1 MQQIT
6 INRQG
11 RLRDEPQTGHNRWH
25 PDISPVASVEPGELI
40 RMELRDAADGQVKPG
55 MVVEELQSLDANVA
69 HPLTGPVSVA
79 GAQPGDLLEIEF
91 VDIVAQ
97 PYGWTRIIPGSG
109 LLRDEITGPWLAH
122 WHVADDGFARS
133 EQIPGVRIPDS
144 SFVGTAGLAPSH
156 QQLKAWS
163 AREADLAARGGIA
176 PPPTSENAVPAT
188 SPIAQTALRTLP
200 PRENGGNMD
209 IKQLTKGSR
218 LQIPVSVEG
227 ALFSA
232 GDAHFAQGDSE
243 CCITAI
249 EMGAT
254 IDVRFTIHTQLA
266 AKNNIRFPRV
276 IHSDYFISPEWA
288 APRNFISTM
297 GLPIEPDGTQR
308 GEDLTLAAR
317 NAVREMIQLL
327 MERGYSR
334 EQAYVI
340 CSVAVDLRIS
350 NAVDLPNV
358 IVSALL
364 PEAIFE

>member
-1 MQQIT
+1 VQQIT
-6 INRQG
+6 INRDG
-11 RLRDEPQTGHNRWH
+11 RLRDEPHSGHNRWH
-25 PDISPVASVEPGELI
+25 PDIAPAATVEPGELI
-40 RMELRDAADGQVKPG
+40 RMQLRDAADGQIKPH
-55 MVVEELQSLDANVA
+55 MSVEDFSSLDANVA
-69 HPLTGPVSVA
+69 HPLTGPVAINS
-79 GAQPGDLLEIEF
+79 AQPGDLLEIEF
-91 VDIVAQ
+91 VDIVAE

-109 LLRDEITGPWLAH
+109 FLRDEITGPWLAH
-122 WHVADDGFARS
+122 WHVVDGWARS

-156 QQLKAWS
+156 QQLQRWT
-163 AREADLAARGGIA
+163 AREAELAARGGIA

-188 SPIAQTALRTLP
+188 GPAAEQGLRTLP

-249 EMGAT
+249 EMAAT
-254 IDVRFTIHTQLA
+254 IDVRFKLYPQMA
-266 AKNNIRFPRV
+266 AEKNIRFPRV
-276 IHSDYFISPEWA
+276 AHSQYFLPPEWA
-288 APRNFISTM
+288 APYNFISTM
-297 GLPIEPDGTQR
+297 GLPIEPDGTQQ

-350 NAVDLPNV
+350 NVVDLPNV

>member
-6 INRQG
+6 INRDG
-11 RLRDEPQTGHNRWH
+11 RLRDEPHTGHNRWH
-25 PDISPVASVEPGELI
+25 PDIAPAATVEPGELI
-40 RMELRDAADGQVKPG
+40 RLQLRDAADGQIRPDST
-55 MVVEELQSLDANVA
+55 LDDLLTLDANVA

-79 GAQPGDLLEIEF
+79 GAVPGDLLEIEF
-91 VDIVAQ
+91 VDIVAE
-97 PYGWTRIIPGSG
+97 PYGWTRIIPGAG

-122 WHVADDGFARS
+122 WHVTDGFARS
-133 EQIPGVRIPDS
+133 EQVPGVRIPDS

-156 QQLKAWS
+156 QQLKQWT
-163 AREADLAARGGIA
+163 AREAELGARGGIA

-188 SPIAQTALRTLP
+188 GAAAQHGLRTLP

-227 ALFSA
+227 GLFSA

-249 EMGAT
+249 EMAAT
-254 IDVRFTIHTQLA
+254 IDVRFRILPQHA
-266 AKNNIRFPRV
+266 ATHNIRFPRV
-276 IHSDYFISPEWA
+276 IHGDYFLPPEWA

-297 GLPIEPDGTQR
+297 GLPIEPDGTQQ